1 MWLSIITTSRHP
13 GAASVAIEQPH
24 HTSCACSGHHIHQ
37 DGAAHRT
44 VIRATL
50 TVMTLGMA

>member
-13 GAASVAIEQPH
+13 GAASVASEQPY